1 MRTMHLPAI
10 PITAQSYEE
19 CIEFYAERLSANDA
33 FWPGASVFLTAYL
46 AWPSDEER
54 RNSFVATC
62 LTRFTCPSDADANKP
77 AARSTKNL
85 SLEMFGGIGALA
97 KPAFDQ
103 LAAEISELQRK
114 WLLVADIFQMTVD
127 MAFDERIELRRGPS
141 VSKAVDLCEIER
153 GLPGHS
159 QLRGAWSEFRDV
171 AHLLAAGAYLAREAL
186 TRAGSADE
194 SSILNAVW
202 IAPDVVLAFA
212 YGLQEFGLQPKSVRK
227 ESPILRPNTLWRV
240 PDDHKRKKPF
250 VAFRR
255 LSDTQLEFLNS
266 RRVGKKVA

>member
-1 MRTMHLPAI
+1 
-10 PITAQSYEE
+10 
-19 CIEFYAERLSANDA
+19 
-33 FWPGASVFLTAYL
+33 
-46 AWPSDEER
+46 
-54 RNSFVATC
+54 
-62 LTRFTCPSDADANKP
+62 
-77 AARSTKNL
+77 
-85 SLEMFGGIGALA
+85 MFGGIGALA

-212 YGLQEFGLQPKSVRK
+212 FGLQEFGLQPKPVRK

-240 PDDHKRKKPF
+240 PDDHKLKKRPF

-255 LSDTQLEFLNS
+255 LSDTQLEVLNS
-266 RRVGKKVA
+266 RCVGKRLPKANSESLLSCKSCSGQPRSGRGGRRFKSCHSDQHLARFLGAIPTDSPTEMQLDWRLLGRAESVAAARLHAVDVDQVARVAL